1 MSNGFYADCA
11 VRLSSET
18 PKKEW
23 SGLDNLEGYEV
34 SVLADGFS
42 VGKYTVFNGSI
53 TLLEE
58 ASELEVGLPYEHV
71 IEPLPYVADAARPY
85 SPQALRVISGLF
97 RILDTRCFVSTWAAV
112 ICRFR

>member
-42 VGKYTVFNGSI
+42 VGKYTVL
-53 TLLEE
+53 T
-58 ASELEVGLPYEHV
+58 
-71 IEPLPYVADAARPY
+71 
-85 SPQALRVISGLF
+85 
-97 RILDTRCFVSTWAAV
+97 AV
-112 ICRFR
+112 